1 MKRYAILAS
10 AILLTCIAAGVF
22 YKFSAP
28 LKRAYHTQS
37 AKAEVKEL
45 TDSGSLHDGDIIFQ
59 TSLSSQ
65 SKAIQVA
72 THSPYSHCG
81 IIYKEANQYYVFE
94 AVQPVKRTPLAS
106 WIARGKDEH
115 FVIKRLKNA
124 DTILTPRVK
133 RLMLTEGKKMA
144 GKNYDSEFNWNDD
157 RIYCSELIWKVYKR
171 STGLEIGK
179 VEHLRDFDLSNKLVM
194 NKLIERYGNKL
205 PMDEPVISPASIF
218 NSPLLD
224 LVAQN

>member
-22 YKFSAP
+22 YKSSSIV
-28 LKRAYHTQS
+28 KRVYHTQS

-45 TDSGSLHDGDIIFQ
+45 ADSGSLHDGDIIFQ

-81 IIYKEANQYYVFE
+81 IIYKDANQYYVFE

-106 WIARGKDEH
+106 WIARGKGEH

-133 RLMLTEGKKMA
+133 RLMLTEGKKMT

-179 VEHLRDFDLSNKLVM
+179 VEHLRDFDLSNNLVM
-194 NKLIERYGNKL
+194 NKLMERYGNKL